1 MLSTLKK
8 NITLKAICTIDGQD
22 VAGYSATINSEN
34 PEDIN
39 FSDWPISK
47 ALYKANRVQCRKD
60 QAEFEDAAYVLQ
72 DQMISE
78 ASDTTDKGG
87 SDNVK

>member
-1 MLSTLKK
+1 MLTTIKK
-8 NITLKAICTIDGQD
+8 NITLTATCKIDGED

-39 FSDWPISK
+39 LSDWPISK

-60 QAEFEDAAYVLQ
+60 QAEFEDTAYALQ
-72 DQMISE
+72 DQMITEKE
-78 ASDTTDKGG
+78 AASTTTQEE
-87 SDNVK
+87 